1 MEIYILKLYLYIFYI
16 IIIIEFIIFLFFYLN
31 MYSANNFEF
40 LPNSDENKLQ
50 IIFSKFDSPIN
61 NISDI
66 KKVFFNNKCFF
77 FTKIEQKYQ
86 KEGEDFIKIFTHLKK
101 LVYDINNLFPKKGVE
116 TLKSCDN
123 KFIELNRKQ
132 VALIFLLSFFDL
144 IDVKSTDN
152 KNYFIVS
159 NILFTKYENTFQFG
173 RCFLNYLT
181 VIGRWLAENN
191 PILEEK
197 IVFGRKNEKSKDYL
211 EKSDVELCKLKLIDT
226 KESLFNGDASYGID
240 FANQYIGG
248 GTLNGGCVQ
257 EEILF
262 AIEPEAI
269 VSLFFM
275 EVMDDNDAIA
285 IFNTI
290 QYSKYDGYGWDFIY
304 SGCAIDDKNIK
315 KNRIIAIDAICVGSY
330 GSYFAIKNEIN
341 RDIHKAYVGF
351 SLAQSDNNIP
361 KTIATGNWGCGAF
374 NGNHELKFIQQWIA
388 ASYAGIER
396 LDYYTFKDKNMIL
409 VEKYYEKIKNKFK
422 TARELYDALIS
433 VSTSNKGYIEGLLNI
448 KL

>member
-86 KEGEDFIKIFTHLKK
+86 KEGEDFIKIFAHLKK
-101 LVYDINNLFPKKGVE
+101 LVFDINNLFPKKGID
-116 TLKSCDN
+116 TLKTCDN

-144 IDVKSTDN
+144 IDIKSTDN

-304 SGCAIDDKNIK
+304 TGCAIDDKNIK

-351 SLAQSDNNIP
+351 SLANSDNNIS

-422 TARELYDALIS
+422 TAKELYDALIS

>member
-86 KEGEDFIKIFTHLKK
+86 KEGEDFIKIFAHLKK
-101 LVYDINNLFPKKGVE
+101 LVFDINNLFPKKGIE
-116 TLKSCDN
+116 TLKTCDN
-123 KFIELNRKQ
+123 KYIELNRKQ

-197 IVFGRKNEKSKDYL
+197 IIFARKNEKSKDYL

-304 SGCAIDDKNIK
+304 TGCAIDDKNIK

-351 SLAQSDNNIP
+351 SLAKLDNNIP

-448 KL
+448 NL

>member
-40 LPNSDENKLQ
+40 LPNSDENKLK

-86 KEGEDFIKIFTHLKK
+86 KEGEDFIKIFAHLKK
-101 LVYDINNLFPKKGVE
+101 LVFDINNLFPKKGIE
-116 TLKSCDN
+116 TLKTCDN

-226 KESLFNGDASYGID
+226 KESLFNGDASYGVD
-240 FANQYIGG
+240 FANKYIGG
-248 GTLNGGCVQ
+248 GALNGGCVQ

-304 SGCAIDDKNIK
+304 TGCAIDDKNIK

-422 TARELYDALIS
+422 TARELYEALIS

>member
-40 LPNSDENKLQ
+40 LPNSDENKLK

-86 KEGEDFIKIFTHLKK
+86 KEGEDFIKIFAHLKK
-101 LVYDINNLFPKKGVE
+101 LVFDINNLFPKKGIE
-116 TLKSCDN
+116 TLKTCDN

-197 IVFGRKNEKSKDYL
+197 IIFARKNEKSKDYL

-304 SGCAIDDKNIK
+304 TGCAIDDKNIK

-351 SLAQSDNNIP
+351 SLAKLDNNIP

-433 VSTSNKGYIEGLLNI
+433 VSTSNKGYIEGLLKI

>member
-86 KEGEDFIKIFTHLKK
+86 KEGEDFIKIFAHLKK
-101 LVYDINNLFPKKGVE
+101 LVFDINNLFPKKGID
-116 TLKSCDN
+116 TLKTCDN

-240 FANQYIGG
+240 FANKYIGG
-248 GTLNGGCVQ
+248 GALNGGCVQ

-304 SGCAIDDKNIK
+304 TGCAIDDKNIK

-351 SLAQSDNNIP
+351 SLANSDNNIP

-374 NGNHELKFIQQWIA
+374 DGNHELKFIQQWIA
-388 ASYAGIER
+388 ASFAGIEI

>member
-31 MYSANNFEF
+31 MYSTNNFEF

-50 IIFSKFDSPIN
+50 MMFSKFDSPIN

-86 KEGEDFIKIFTHLKK
+86 KEGEDFIKIFAHLKK
-101 LVYDINNLFPKKGVE
+101 LVFDINNLFPKKGID
-116 TLKSCDN
+116 TLKTCDN

-197 IVFGRKNEKSKDYL
+197 IIFGRKNEKSKDYL
-211 EKSDVELCKLKLIDT
+211 EKSDIELCKLKLIDT

-304 SGCAIDDKNIK
+304 TGCAIDDKNIK

-351 SLAQSDNNIP
+351 SLANSDNNIP

-422 TARELYDALIS
+422 TARELYYALIS
-433 VSTSNKGYIEGLLNI
+433 VSTSNKGYIESLLNI

>member
-86 KEGEDFIKIFTHLKK
+86 KEGEDFIKIFAHLKK
-101 LVYDINNLFPKKGVE
+101 LVFDINNLFPKKGID
-116 TLKSCDN
+116 TLKTCDN

-240 FANQYIGG
+240 FANKYIGG
-248 GTLNGGCVQ
+248 GALNGGCVQ

-304 SGCAIDDKNIK
+304 TGCAIDDKNIK

-351 SLAQSDNNIP
+351 SLANSDNNIP
-361 KTIATGNWGCGAF
+361 NTIATGNWGCGAF

-388 ASYAGIER
+388 ASFAGIEI

-422 TARELYDALIS
+422 TAKELYDALIS

>member
-40 LPNSDENKLQ
+40 LPNSDEKKLQ

-86 KEGEDFIKIFTHLKK
+86 KEGEDFIKIFAHLKK
-101 LVYDINNLFPKKGVE
+101 LVFDINNLFPKKGIE
-116 TLKSCDN
+116 TLKTCDN

-248 GTLNGGCVQ
+248 GALNGGCVQ

-304 SGCAIDDKNIK
+304 TGCAIDDKNIK

-351 SLAQSDNNIP
+351 SLAQSDNDIP

>member
-40 LPNSDENKLQ
+40 LPNSDEKKLQ

-86 KEGEDFIKIFTHLKK
+86 KEGEDFIKIFAHLKK
-101 LVYDINNLFPKKGVE
+101 LVFDINNLFPKKGID
-116 TLKSCDN
+116 TLKTCDN

-304 SGCAIDDKNIK
+304 TGCAIDDKNIK

-351 SLAQSDNNIP
+351 SLANSDNNIP

>member
-50 IIFSKFDSPIN
+50 LIFSKFDTPIN

-66 KKVFFNNKCFF
+66 KKVFFNNKCYF

-86 KEGEDFIKIFTHLKK
+86 KEGEDFIKIFAYLKK
-101 LVYDINNLFPKKGVE
+101 LVFDINNLFPKKGID
-116 TLKSCDN
+116 TLKTCDN

-181 VIGRWLAENN
+181 VIGRWIAENN

-197 IVFGRKNEKSKDYL
+197 IVFGRKNEKSNDYL
-211 EKSDVELCKLKLIDT
+211 EKSDVELCELKLIDT
-226 KESLFNGDASYGID
+226 KESLFNGDASYGVD
-240 FANQYIGG
+240 FANKYIGG

-304 SGCAIDDKNIK
+304 TGCAIDDKNIK

-351 SLAQSDNNIP
+351 SLAKLDNNIP

-422 TARELYDALIS
+422 TARELYEALIS
-433 VSTSNKGYIEGLLNI
+433 VSTSNKGYIEGLLSI

>member
-31 MYSANNFEF
+31 MYTANNFEF
-40 LPNSDENKLQ
+40 LPNSDENKLK

-86 KEGEDFIKIFTHLKK
+86 KEGEDFIKIFAHLKK
-101 LVYDINNLFPKKGVE
+101 LVFDINNLFPKKGIE
-116 TLKSCDN
+116 TLKTCDN
-123 KFIELNRKQ
+123 KYIELNRKQ

-144 IDVKSTDN
+144 IDIKSTDN

-304 SGCAIDDKNIK
+304 TGCAIDDKNIK

-351 SLAQSDNNIP
+351 SLAKSDNNIP

-433 VSTSNKGYIEGLLNI
+433 VSTSNKGYIEGLLKI

>member
-1 MEIYILKLYLYIFYI
+1 
-16 IIIIEFIIFLFFYLN
+16 

-86 KEGEDFIKIFTHLKK
+86 KEGEDFIKIFAHLKK
-101 LVYDINNLFPKKGVE
+101 LVFDINNLFPKKGIE
-116 TLKSCDN
+116 TLKTCDN

-144 IDVKSTDN
+144 IDIKSTDN

-197 IVFGRKNEKSKDYL
+197 IIFGRKNEKSKDYL
-211 EKSDVELCKLKLIDT
+211 EKSDVELCELKLIDT
-226 KESLFNGDASYGID
+226 KESLFNGDASYGVD
-240 FANQYIGG
+240 FANKYIGG

-304 SGCAIDDKNIK
+304 TGCAIDDKNIK

-351 SLAQSDNNIP
+351 SLAKSDNNIP

-388 ASYAGIER
+388 ASYAGNER

-422 TARELYDALIS
+422 TAKELYDALIS

>member
-50 IIFSKFDSPIN
+50 LIFSKFDTPIN

-66 KKVFFNNKCFF
+66 KKVFFNNKCYF

-86 KEGEDFIKIFTHLKK
+86 KEGEDFIKIFAHLKK
-101 LVYDINNLFPKKGVE
+101 LVFDINNLFPKKGIE
-116 TLKSCDN
+116 TLKTCDN

-304 SGCAIDDKNIK
+304 TGCAIDDKNIK

-330 GSYFAIKNEIN
+330 GSYFVIKNEIN

-351 SLAQSDNNIP
+351 SLAKSDNNIP

-422 TARELYDALIS
+422 TAKELYDALIS

>member
-40 LPNSDENKLQ
+40 LPNSDENNLQ
-50 IIFSKFDSPIN
+50 KIFSKFDSPIN

-86 KEGEDFIKIFTHLKK
+86 KEGEDFIKIFAHLKK
-101 LVYDINNLFPKKGVE
+101 LVFDINNLFPKKGID
-116 TLKSCDN
+116 TLKTCDN

-304 SGCAIDDKNIK
+304 TGCAIDDKNIK

-351 SLAQSDNNIP
+351 SLAKLDNNIP

-422 TARELYDALIS
+422 TARELYEALIS

>member
-1 MEIYILKLYLYIFYI
+1 
-16 IIIIEFIIFLFFYLN
+16 
-31 MYSANNFEF
+31 
-40 LPNSDENKLQ
+40 
-50 IIFSKFDSPIN
+50 
-61 NISDI
+61 
-66 KKVFFNNKCFF
+66 
-77 FTKIEQKYQ
+77 
-86 KEGEDFIKIFTHLKK
+86 
-101 LVYDINNLFPKKGVE
+101 
-116 TLKSCDN
+116 
-123 KFIELNRKQ
+123 
-132 VALIFLLSFFDL
+132 
-144 IDVKSTDN
+144 
-152 KNYFIVS
+152 
-159 NILFTKYENTFQFG
+159 
-173 RCFLNYLT
+173 
-181 VIGRWLAENN
+181 
-191 PILEEK
+191 
-197 IVFGRKNEKSKDYL
+197 
-211 EKSDVELCKLKLIDT
+211 
-226 KESLFNGDASYGID
+226 
-240 FANQYIGG
+240 
-248 GTLNGGCVQ
+248 
-257 EEILF
+257 
-262 AIEPEAI
+262 
-269 VSLFFM
+269 M

-304 SGCAIDDKNIK
+304 TSCAIDDKNIK

-351 SLAQSDNNIP
+351 SLAKLDNNIP

>member
-40 LPNSDENKLQ
+40 LPNSDENNLQ
-50 IIFSKFDSPIN
+50 KIFSKFDSPIN

-86 KEGEDFIKIFTHLKK
+86 KEGEDFIKIFAHLKK
-101 LVYDINNLFPKKGVE
+101 LVFDINNLFPKKGIE
-116 TLKSCDN
+116 TLKTCDN

-181 VIGRWLAENN
+181 VIGRWIAENN

-304 SGCAIDDKNIK
+304 TGCAIDDKNIK

-351 SLAQSDNNIP
+351 SLAKLDNNIP

-396 LDYYTFKDKNMIL
+396 LDYYTFKDKNMTL

>member
-31 MYSANNFEF
+31 MYSTNNFEF

-50 IIFSKFDSPIN
+50 MMFSKFDSPIN

-86 KEGEDFIKIFTHLKK
+86 KEGEDFIKIFAHLKK
-101 LVYDINNLFPKKGVE
+101 LVFDINNLFPKKGID
-116 TLKSCDN
+116 TLKTCDN

-144 IDVKSTDN
+144 IDVRSTDN

-197 IVFGRKNEKSKDYL
+197 IIFGRKNEKSKDYL
-211 EKSDVELCKLKLIDT
+211 EKSNVELCKLKLIDT

-240 FANQYIGG
+240 FANKYIGG

-304 SGCAIDDKNIK
+304 TGCAIDDKNIK

-351 SLAQSDNNIP
+351 SLAKLDNNIP

-422 TARELYDALIS
+422 TARELYYALIS
-433 VSTSNKGYIEGLLNI
+433 VSTSNKGYIESLLNI

>member
-40 LPNSDENKLQ
+40 LPNSDENKLK

-86 KEGEDFIKIFTHLKK
+86 KEGEDFIKIFAHLKK
-101 LVYDINNLFPKKGVE
+101 LVFDINNLFPKKGIE
-116 TLKSCDN
+116 TLKTCDN

-197 IVFGRKNEKSKDYL
+197 IIFARKNEKSKDYL

-304 SGCAIDDKNIK
+304 TGCAIDDKNIK

-433 VSTSNKGYIEGLLNI
+433 VSTSNKGYIEGLLKI

>member
-50 IIFSKFDSPIN
+50 MMFSKFDSPIN

-86 KEGEDFIKIFTHLKK
+86 KEGEDFIKIFAHLKK
-101 LVYDINNLFPKKGVE
+101 LVFDINNLFPKKGID
-116 TLKSCDN
+116 TLKTCDN

-144 IDVKSTDN
+144 IDVKSADN

-304 SGCAIDDKNIK
+304 TGCAIDDKNIK

-351 SLAQSDNNIP
+351 SLANSDNNIP

-422 TARELYDALIS
+422 TAKELYDALIS

>member
-1 MEIYILKLYLYIFYI
+1 
-16 IIIIEFIIFLFFYLN
+16 

-86 KEGEDFIKIFTHLKK
+86 KEGEDFIKIFAHLKK
-101 LVYDINNLFPKKGVE
+101 LVFDINNLFPKKGIE
-116 TLKSCDN
+116 TLKTCDN

-211 EKSDVELCKLKLIDT
+211 EKSNVELCKLKLIDT
-226 KESLFNGDASYGID
+226 KESLFNGDASYGVD
-240 FANQYIGG
+240 FANKYIGG
-248 GTLNGGCVQ
+248 GALNGGCVQ

-304 SGCAIDDKNIK
+304 TGCAIDDKNIK

-351 SLAQSDNNIP
+351 SLANSDNNIP

-396 LDYYTFKDKNMIL
+396 LDYYTFKDRNMVL

>member
-40 LPNSDENKLQ
+40 LPNSDEKKLQ

-86 KEGEDFIKIFTHLKK
+86 KEGEDFIKIFAHLKK
-101 LVYDINNLFPKKGVE
+101 LVFDINNLFPKKGID
-116 TLKSCDN
+116 TLKTCDN

-144 IDVKSTDN
+144 IDIKSTDN

-248 GTLNGGCVQ
+248 GALNGGCVQ

-304 SGCAIDDKNIK
+304 TGCAIDDKNIK

-351 SLAQSDNNIP
+351 SLANSDNNIP

>member
-40 LPNSDENKLQ
+40 LPNSDEKKLQ

-86 KEGEDFIKIFTHLKK
+86 KEGEDFIKIFAHLKK
-101 LVYDINNLFPKKGVE
+101 LVFDINNLFPKKGIE
-116 TLKSCDN
+116 TLKTCDN
-123 KFIELNRKQ
+123 KYIELNRKQ

-197 IVFGRKNEKSKDYL
+197 IIFARKNEKSKDYL

-304 SGCAIDDKNIK
+304 TGCAIDDKNIK

-351 SLAQSDNNIP
+351 SLAQSDNDIP

-433 VSTSNKGYIEGLLNI
+433 VSTSNKGYIEGLLKI

>member
-40 LPNSDENKLQ
+40 LPNSDEKKLQ

-86 KEGEDFIKIFTHLKK
+86 KEGEDFIKIFAHLKK
-101 LVYDINNLFPKKGVE
+101 LVFDINNLFPKKGID
-116 TLKSCDN
+116 TLKTCDN

-144 IDVKSTDN
+144 IDIKSTDN

-304 SGCAIDDKNIK
+304 TGCAIDDKNIK

-351 SLAQSDNNIP
+351 SLAKLDNNIP

-433 VSTSNKGYIEGLLNI
+433 VSTSNKGYIEGLLKI

>member
-40 LPNSDENKLQ
+40 LPNSDEKKLQ

-86 KEGEDFIKIFTHLKK
+86 KEGEDFIKIFAHLKK
-101 LVYDINNLFPKKGVE
+101 LVFDINNLFPKKGID
-116 TLKSCDN
+116 TLKTCDN

-144 IDVKSTDN
+144 IDIKSTDN

-197 IVFGRKNEKSKDYL
+197 IIFGRKNEKSKDYL

-304 SGCAIDDKNIK
+304 TGCAIDDKNIK

-330 GSYFAIKNEIN
+330 GSYFVIKNEIN

-351 SLAQSDNNIP
+351 SLAKSDNNIP

-422 TARELYDALIS
+422 TAKELYDALIS

>member
-40 LPNSDENKLQ
+40 LPNSVENQLQ

-86 KEGEDFIKIFTHLKK
+86 KEGEDFIKIFAHLKK
-101 LVYDINNLFPKKGVE
+101 LVFDINNLFPKKGID
-116 TLKSCDN
+116 TLKTCDN
-123 KFIELNRKQ
+123 KYIELNRKQ

-304 SGCAIDDKNIK
+304 TGCAIDDKNIK

-351 SLAQSDNNIP
+351 SLANSDNNIP

-422 TARELYDALIS
+422 TARELYDALIF